1 MLNFN
6 EKVKIS
12 NNFKF
17 RYFEN
22 CHKFLPLFDP
32 KHDTFEELR
41 KRSPFCVTVI
51 CMVAARV
58 KDGGGAPSQTY
69 LDCQREAR
77 EIAKNSMFL
86 QMTRREAVQALVS
99 VKTL

>member
-1 MLNFN
+1 
-6 EKVKIS
+6 
-12 NNFKF
+12 
-17 RYFEN
+17 
-22 CHKFLPLFDP
+22 
-32 KHDTFEELR
+32 
-41 KRSPFCVTVI
+41 
-51 CMVAARV
+51 MVAARV